1 MKKNN
6 KLISYVFIAILMIG
20 LSAIPIKHFSIKM
33 GWSKLILDGNWKSQ
47 LQVKGNALERL
58 GTKLENMKISVENRT
73 NNYFPYYDGLNGL
86 YHKVNRSV
94 NSLIYKNMIPI
105 GTNTD
110 GEYVVK
116 DNDSYYINSSMA
128 SEEIEKR
135 VKQHIELYNDLNNI
149 TPLYIY
155 LPHRY
160 EFQKNIANKSFRD
173 MNVYVEDF
181 KTGLSSDI
189 KVSELITKDKND
201 YSKLFFKSDHH
212 WSCEGSNRGYIDIMN
227 LLEVDKFNQ
236 DYECIKVTD
245 NYLGS
250 IANRFRDK
258 NSTDTFAYIDTKDLN
273 YQVLINDKEKD
284 NKFKAKVLD
293 KKKAKDN
300 IFYDYYIAFYYGFY
314 GRVIYDFNNDKE
326 NLLILADSYSWAIDD
341 LIASNFNKTHV
352 INLMFDEYQNGKFD
366 YAKYIKDNN
375 INKVLILQ
383 ETPTT
388 IYDVFD
394 HGLLEKVVR

>member
-149 TPLYIY
+149 APLYIY